1 MAGSRRC
8 GSDDINI
15 SRSKVFMKFKEAAYV
30 FVSGNGDKGALVVGE
45 EVLNEERMKV
55 VLPHISNFRFEII
68 KFGVKGEAGCVGV
81 STGVG

>member
-15 SRSKVFMKFKEAAYV
+15 SRSKVFMEFKEAAYV

-55 VLPHISNFRFEII
+55 VLPHISNFRLEII
-68 KFGVKGEAGCVGV
+68 KFGVNGEAGCVGI